1 MDHFLYGVP
10 RLLVGTKSDLRN
22 NTDRI
27 NELRT
32 DGRQLIS
39 IEQVKRYRKRERE
52 RGGSYNII

>member
-10 RLLVGTKSDLRN
+10 RLLVGTKADLRN

-39 IEQVKRYRKRERE
+39 IEQVKRHRKRER
-52 RGGSYNII
+52 GLI

>member
-10 RLLVGTKSDLRN
+10 RLLVGTKADLRN

-52 RGGSYNII
+52 REGGLI